1 MNMMVATEKQGK
13 LNFNTV
19 LQIQMCYIGFLLLLL
34 SVQGFLHLLLMGG
47 IAFLHLRL
55 IWTSVCSD
63 DVDNALMY
71 YSCEGL
77 A

>member
-1 MNMMVATEKQGK
+1 MRTVANHTNPLE
-13 LNFNTV
+13 T
-19 LQIQMCYIGFLLLLL
+19 
-34 SVQGFLHLLLMGG
+34 

-63 DVDNALMY
+63 DVDNALMC

>member
-1 MNMMVATEKQGK
+1 MVRLTYQPYMVATEKQGK

-47 IAFLHLRL
+47 IAFLHLRG
-55 IWTSVCSD
+55 
-63 DVDNALMY
+63 AL
-71 YSCEGL
+71 GL
-77 A
+77 VFQNPTVSPGS